1 LLAKLMGLDDR
12 MPWPENIP
20 TDPTKRY
27 ITLQA
32 DAEPLARC
40 HRFRQ
45 NSPLKFDHATNLP

>member
-1 LLAKLMGLDDR
+1 MGLGDR

-32 DAEPLARC
+32 DAEPPARC